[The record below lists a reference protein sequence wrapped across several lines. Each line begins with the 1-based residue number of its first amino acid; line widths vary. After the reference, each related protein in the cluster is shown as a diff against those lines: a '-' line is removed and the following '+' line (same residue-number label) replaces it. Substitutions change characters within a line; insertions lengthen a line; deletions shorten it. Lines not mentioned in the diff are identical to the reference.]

1 MSIGKWGV
9 VFFVLA
15 LVLNEM
21 VLRLEKNRW
30 DTGASSTGTCTVR
43 CGGLSTRNQ
52 SKDPPNRPKNSLQ
65 GV

>member
-1 MSIGKWGV
+1 MSIEKWGV

-30 DTGASSTGTCTVR
+30 DTVASSTGTYTVR
-43 CGGLSTRNQ
+43 CGGLSTRN
-52 SKDPPNRPKNSLQ
+52 
-65 GV
+65 